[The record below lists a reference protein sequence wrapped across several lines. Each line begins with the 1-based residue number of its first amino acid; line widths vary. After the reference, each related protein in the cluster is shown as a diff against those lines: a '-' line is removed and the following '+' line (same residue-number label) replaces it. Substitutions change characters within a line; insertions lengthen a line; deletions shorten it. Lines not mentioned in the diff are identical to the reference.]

1 MRRGGGKAFAEQLDA
16 ALSSLGREGLDVVFD
31 SLGGDYFAPAY
42 ARLSAMGRH
51 VQYGAASM
59 TPHGGSPNW
68 LTLAYQG
75 LLSKRLTGGSIL
87 IWFGLRVRQ
96 NLYHNSSHAHTK

>member
-16 ALSSLGREGLDVVFD
+16 ALSSLGRQGLDVVFD

-59 TPHGGSPNW
+59 TPHGGAPNW
-68 LTLAYQG
+68 PTLAYQG
-75 LLSKRLTGGSIL
+75 SLARRAGAKS
-87 IWFGLRVRQ
+87 WFSVAVLPASETVG
-96 NLYHNSSHAHTK
+96 